1 MMLQAAFQ
9 VFKRDLRL
17 GWRQSGEWLNPLI
30 FFLMVITLVP
40 LAISPDPARLRE
52 LAGGIIWI
60 AALLAVLLAMDG
72 LFRSDFD
79 DGTLEQLLLTPAPL
93 PLLVLAKVL
102 AHWLQTG
109 VALALLAPLAG
120 VLLNLPSS
128 VLVVLVLSLLLG
140 TLTLSLI
147 SAIGAALTVGLRRGG
162 VLVPLITLPMHIPV
176 LIFATAS
183 VQASLSGLPV
193 TGYLALLGA
202 FLILALCLAPLAA
215 AAALRLAVSGT

>member
-1 MMLQAAFQ
+1 MMLQAAIQ
-9 VFKRDLRL
+9 VFQRDLRL

-79 DGTLEQLLLTPAPL
+79 DGTLEQLLLIPAPL

-109 VALALLAPLAG
+109 VALAMLAPLAG

-183 VQASLSGLPV
+183 VQSSLSGLPV

>member
-1 MMLQAAFQ
+1 MMLQAAIQ
-9 VFKRDLRL
+9 VFQRDLRL

-128 VLVVLVLSLLLG
+128 VLVVLVMSLLLG

-202 FLILALCLAPLAA
+202 FLILTLCLAPLAA

>member
-128 VLVVLVLSLLLG
+128 VLVVLVMSLLLG

-183 VQASLSGLPV
+183 VQASLSSLPV
-193 TGYLALLGA
+193 MGYLALLGA

>member
-1 MMLQAAFQ
+1 MIWRITAQ
-9 VFKRDLRL
+9 VFRRDLRL
-17 GWRQSGEWLNPLI
+17 ASRQQSDWLNPLI

-40 LAISPDPARLRE
+40 LAISPGPERLRE
-52 LAGGIIWI
+52 MAGGIIWI

-72 LFRSDFD
+72 LFRSDYD

-93 PLLVLAKVL
+93 PLLVLAKVF

-128 VLVVLVLSLLLG
+128 VLVALVLSLLLG

-183 VQASLSGLPV
+183 VQAALAGLPV
-193 TGYLALLGA
+193 DGYLALLGA
-202 FLILALCLAPLAA
+202 FLVLALCLAPIAA
-215 AAALRLAVSGT
+215 AAALRLAVSGA

>member
-1 MMLQAAFQ
+1 MIWQAAVQ
-9 VFKRDLRL
+9 VFRRDLRL

-40 LAISPDPARLRE
+40 LAISPEPARLRE

-140 TLTLSLI
+140 TLTLSLL

-162 VLVPLITLPMHIPV
+162 VLVPLITAASFAPV
-176 LIFATAS
+176 M
-183 VQASLSGLPV
+183 V
-193 TGYLALLGA
+193 TVTT
-202 FLILALCLAPLAA
+202 
-215 AAALRLAVSGT
+215 LAVPSAAVTVNVSVSVAEAAKA

>member
-109 VALALLAPLAG
+109 VALAMLAPLAG

>member
-1 MMLQAAFQ
+1 MIWRITAQ
-9 VFKRDLRL
+9 VFRRDLRL
-17 GWRQSGEWLNPLI
+17 ASRQQGDWLNPLI

-40 LAISPDPARLRE
+40 LAISPDPERLRE
-52 LAGGIIWI
+52 MAGGIIWI

-72 LFRSDFD
+72 LFRSDYD

-93 PLLVLAKVL
+93 PLLVLAKVF

-120 VLLNLPSS
+120 VLLN
-128 VLVVLVLSLLLG
+128 LLLG

-183 VQASLSGLPV
+183 VQAALAGLPV
-193 TGYLALLGA
+193 DGYLALLGA
-202 FLILALCLAPLAA
+202 FLVLALCLAPIAA
-215 AAALRLAVSGT
+215 AAALRLAVSGA

>member
-1 MMLQAAFQ
+1 MIWPAAVQ
-9 VFKRDLRL
+9 VFRRDLRL

-40 LAISPDPARLRE
+40 LAISPEPARLRE

-128 VLVVLVLSLLLG
+128 VLVVLVASLLLG
-140 TLTLSLI
+140 TLTLSLL

-162 VLVPLITLPMHIPV
+162 VLVPLITLPLHIPV

-183 VQASLSGLPV
+183 VQAALAGLPV
-193 TGYLALLGA
+193 DGYLALLGA
-202 FLILALCLAPLAA
+202 FLVLALCLAPFAA
-215 AAALRLAVSGT
+215 AAALRLAVSRE

>member
-93 PLLVLAKVL
+93 PLLVLAKVF

-128 VLVVLVLSLLLG
+128 VLVVLVMSLLLG

-162 VLVPLITLPMHIPV
+162 ILVPLITLPMHIPV

-183 VQASLSGLPV
+183 VQASLSSLPV

>member
-1 MMLQAAFQ
+1 MIWRITAQ
-9 VFKRDLRL
+9 VFRRDLRL
-17 GWRQSGEWLNPLI
+17 ASRQQSDWLNPLI

-40 LAISPDPARLRE
+40 LAISPDPERLRE
-52 LAGGIIWI
+52 MAGGIIWI

-72 LFRSDFD
+72 LFRSDYD

-93 PLLVLAKVL
+93 PLLVLAKVF

-128 VLVVLVLSLLLG
+128 VLVALVLSLLLG

-183 VQASLSGLPV
+183 VQAALAGLPV
-193 TGYLALLGA
+193 DGYLALLGA
-202 FLILALCLAPLAA
+202 FLVLALCLAPIAA
-215 AAALRLAVSGT
+215 AAALRLAVSGA

>member
-1 MMLQAAFQ
+1 
-9 VFKRDLRL
+9 
-17 GWRQSGEWLNPLI
+17 
-30 FFLMVITLVP
+30 MVITLVP

-128 VLVVLVLSLLLG
+128 VLVVLVMSLLLG